1 MKKYFTLVSITI
13 FLITIT
19 LILYPNFRSTVITA
33 KTIVAIQPFGEFSSK
48 EAKIIQEEIAEFY
61 HLEVTLLKPVEL
73 PKNAYIN
80 MKSSRYRADTLIRF
94 LRKNMDS
101 NYNFVIGLTDKDI
114 STTKYSNKSTKKIK
128 EPNYKYADWGIF
140 GLGFMPG
147 ESCIV
152 STFRLKEKN
161 FRSRFIKIC
170 CHELGHNFGLQHCSD
185 KTCIMQDDAET
196 IKTID
201 NVQLN
206 LCNSCKKKVR
216 FHKY

>member
-1 MKKYFTLVSITI
+1 MRKLLLPYNLLESSVQKKLKSCKKKFLNSIAV
-13 FLITIT
+13 
-19 LILYPNFRSTVITA
+19 N
-33 KTIVAIQPFGEFSSK
+33 
-48 EAKIIQEEIAEFY
+48 
-61 HLEVTLLKPVEL
+61 VTLLKPIEL

-80 MKSSRYRADTLIRF
+80 VKSSRYRADTLIRF

-114 STTKYSNKSTKKIK
+114 STTKYSNQSTKTIK
-128 EPNYKYADWGIF
+128 EPSYKYADWGIF

-147 ESCIV
+147 KSCIV
-152 STFRLKEKN
+152 STYRLKEKN

-170 CHELGHNFGLQHCSD
+170 CHELGHNFGLPHCSD
-185 KTCIMQDDAET
+185 TTCIMQDAAET

-206 LCNSCKKKVR
+206 LCNSCKKKVGY
-216 FHKY
+216 HEY